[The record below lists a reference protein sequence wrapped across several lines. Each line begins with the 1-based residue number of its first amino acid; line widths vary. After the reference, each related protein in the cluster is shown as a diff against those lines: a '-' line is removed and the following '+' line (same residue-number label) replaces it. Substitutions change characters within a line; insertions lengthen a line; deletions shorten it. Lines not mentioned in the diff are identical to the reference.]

1 MTNIIFIPAG
11 GQGLHYK
18 NTVYFS
24 ARKGMGIGV
33 KEPLKSM
40 ADETARRDK
49 VTFLISSHDLSLF
62 SNLADRYLL
71 LFHGRIFCR
80 TGKKPEAE
88 EIRKK
93 YEECRIRSLCEKE
106 RQAFYS
112 GALKKERI
120 YITFDTY

>member
-1 MTNIIFIPAG
+1 
-11 GQGLHYK
+11 
-18 NTVYFS
+18 
-24 ARKGMGIGV
+24 MGIGT

-62 SNLADRYLL
+62 SNLADSCLL
-71 LFHGRIFCR
+71 LFHGRIVCR
-80 TGKKPEAE
+80 TGEKPEAE

-106 RQAFYS
+106 RQVFYS
-112 GALKKERI
+112 GALEKERI
-120 YITFDTY
+120 CVIFSTH